1 VSFLMLLAAFLA
13 FPQEVEIQAPWLTVY
28 DAAGR
33 PRWEVTLTRLA
44 KTEEG
49 WEGEDVEVRLYWEG
63 EPKFLLFAPR
73 IQADRLGRTWTL
85 SGDITGETTDLTLS
99 CKSATWEGSLKLTG
113 LSLQGEELF
122 LVADSAVWSE
132 GNTISLAGVRAQTAG
147 WEVELQEA
155 DYDLDTGVLSGRPAH
170 LVGHGFEIE
179 AEEIRIF
186 TQEDRVQ
193 LKGAH
198 VVPYP

>member
-1 VSFLMLLAAFLA
+1 MLLAAFLA
-13 FPQEVEIQAPWLTVY
+13 LGQEVEIQAPWLTVY

-33 PRWEVTLTRLA
+33 PRWEVTLTRLT
-44 KTEEG
+44 KTDTG

-63 EPKFLLFAPR
+63 ERKFLLFAPQ

-85 SGDITGETTDLTLS
+85 SGGITGEATGLALS
-99 CKSATWEGSLKLTG
+99 CESATWEGSLKLTG
-113 LSLQGEELF
+113 LSAQGEGLR
-122 LVADSAVWSE
+122 LVADSAFWSE

-155 DYDLDTGVLSGRPAH
+155 DYDLDTGVLAGQLAR
-170 LVGHGFEIE
+170 LMGHGFEIE
-179 AEEIRIF
+179 AEEIRIL